1 MTKIGGIQRD
11 GAHIGS
17 RSKVKMGQFASKK
30 NSTCDAVGELD
41 LVCQLKRH
49 HILNFGQRNGILT
62 EDELRTSIRSFTEKY
77 KNLNAWKGDD
87 TTADGSLLPRW
98 LPAIVRNK
106 LLIPRCMNTRSV
118 YVFLVL
124 DCLLVYL
131 FVKTARLCARKI
143 HGPKEKE
150 EDNWREVI
158 IKVCAVTAVAVSIK
172 VVFEVLHWQW
182 KWIEKP
188 HLVFTVIVTAYLFG
202 SRFDAITPD
211 W

>member
-1 MTKIGGIQRD
+1 M
-11 GAHIGS
+11 
-17 RSKVKMGQFASKK
+17 
-30 NSTCDAVGELD
+30 STCLSKQV
-41 LVCQLKRH
+41 
-49 HILNFGQRNGILT
+49 
-62 EDELRTSIRSFTEKY
+62 
-77 KNLNAWKGDD
+77 
-87 TTADGSLLPRW
+87 
-98 LPAIVRNK
+98 
-106 LLIPRCMNTRSV
+106 
-118 YVFLVL
+118 
-124 DCLLVYL
+124 
-131 FVKTARLCARKI
+131 ARLCARKI